1 MEVKIMSVYLDN
13 QKAKKLMFVKG
24 FNVSS
29 FASEVGIGVSY
40 LSQILNS
47 KKSPSPKLAK
57 KIAETLEVE
66 IEDLFFF
73 KERGELN
80 ESTIKQ

>member
-1 MEVKIMSVYLDN
+1 MSVYLDN

-73 KERGELN
+73 KERGENLN
-80 ESTIKQ
+80 EPIIKQ

>member
-1 MEVKIMSVYLDN
+1 MSVYLDN
-13 QKAKKLMFVKG
+13 QKAKKLMFIKG

-29 FASEVGIGVSY
+29 FADEVGVGISY
-40 LSQILNS
+40 ISQIMNG

-73 KERGELN
+73 KEN
-80 ESTIKQ
+80 EVN

>member
-1 MEVKIMSVYLDN
+1 MSVYLDN

-29 FASEVGIGVSY
+29 FAREVGIGVSY
-40 LSQILNS
+40 LSQILNG
-47 KKSPSPKLAK
+47 KRSPSPKLAK
-57 KIAETLEVE
+57 KIAKTLEVE

-73 KERGELN
+73 KEN
-80 ESTIKQ
+80 EVN

>member
-66 IEDLFFF
+66 IQDLFIFEDEV
-73 KERGELN
+73 K
-80 ESTIKQ
+80 I

>member
-1 MEVKIMSVYLDN
+1 MSVYLDN

>member
-1 MEVKIMSVYLDN
+1 MSVYLDN

-66 IEDLFFF
+66 IQDLFIFEDEV
-73 KERGELN
+73 K
-80 ESTIKQ
+80 I

>member
-1 MEVKIMSVYLDN
+1 MSVNLDN
-13 QKAKKLMFVKG
+13 KKAKRLMFVKG

-29 FASEVGIGVSY
+29 FADEIGVGISY

-47 KKSPSPKLAK
+47 KKTPSPKLAK

-66 IEDLFFF
+66 IEELFIFD
-73 KERGELN
+73 
-80 ESTIKQ
+80 ESVVN

>member
-1 MEVKIMSVYLDN
+1 MSVYLDN
-13 QKAKKLMFVKG
+13 KKAKKLMFIKG

-29 FASEVGIGVSY
+29 FAEKIGVGVSY
-40 LSQILNS
+40 LSQILNG

-66 IEDLFFF
+66 IEDLFSF
-73 KERGELN
+73 EEVW
-80 ESTIKQ
+80 

>member
-1 MEVKIMSVYLDN
+1 MSVYLDN

-73 KERGELN
+73 KEN
-80 ESTIKQ
+80 EVN

>member
-1 MEVKIMSVYLDN
+1 MSVYLDN

-80 ESTIKQ
+80 ESIIKQ